1 MDRKKLQMGPLSE
14 EIKSEEG
21 KLKKLEEEVSKLT
34 ARIEEKKAKAL
45 KTLNRAQE
53 YCLELEKLTGSRRVG
68 EELKAQW
75 EEAGVPEDVD
85 RIEEDLDGLQAE
97 SACIGNI
104 NRSVVEEYL
113 RLKDSVSS
121 LEESIASKGSDTS
134 KKQEDIASLKAEWI
148 GRLNDLVER
157 LDSKFRRNFDT
168 MGYAGQIQL
177 KVPDERN
184 NFEDDYGIE
193 IYVKYRENV
202 RLAKLTPHMQ
212 SGGERSVATALYM
225 MSLQELTQVP
235 FRCVDEIN
243 QGMDAVNERKV
254 FDILINTSSKEDSSA
269 QYFLLTPKLLPD
281 LRFNELVK
289 VHVVY
294 NGVHMLQCPPISS
307 DKFLKKAR
315 ERGV

>member
-121 LEESIASKGSDTS
+121 LEESIASKVRIHPRS
-134 KKQEDIASLKAEWI
+134 KRI
-148 GRLNDLVER
+148 
-157 LDSKFRRNFDT
+157 
-168 MGYAGQIQL
+168 
-177 KVPDERN
+177 
-184 NFEDDYGIE
+184 
-193 IYVKYRENV
+193 
-202 RLAKLTPHMQ
+202 
-212 SGGERSVATALYM
+212 
-225 MSLQELTQVP
+225 
-235 FRCVDEIN
+235 
-243 QGMDAVNERKV
+243 
-254 FDILINTSSKEDSSA
+254 
-269 QYFLLTPKLLPD
+269 
-281 LRFNELVK
+281 
-289 VHVVY
+289 
-294 NGVHMLQCPPISS
+294 
-307 DKFLKKAR
+307 
-315 ERGV
+315 